1 MPIDRYQQKGGYQ
14 LLMRHKIWNLKQN
27 NYIVF
32 QSTNSQEKNYF
43 TSENEINLN
52 TRDKSFITQLR
63 YILAQKQTPQI
74 DYSFIEVPIGQGTH
88 YWIDANN
95 NGLQELN
102 EFHIANFSDQAQY
115 ILLTIPTQK
124 YLSTYSQTLSF
135 NFRFSPSLINKIPQ
149 FFKNFNLQTF
159 IDINQASKEIH
170 FYTLV

>member
-1 MPIDRYQQKGGYQ
+1 
-14 LLMRHKIWNLKQN
+14 
-27 NYIVF
+27 
-32 QSTNSQEKNYF
+32 
-43 TSENEINLN
+43 
-52 TRDKSFITQLR
+52 
-63 YILAQKQTPQI
+63 
-74 DYSFIEVPIGQGTH
+74 VPIGQGTH

-159 IDINQASKEIH
+159 IDINQASKQIH
-170 FYTLV
+170 ILNFSNKFADSIITFNNRLRNVLEYHPKDKFVY